1 MFDFAVTIHLTLT
14 HICTPR
20 KSIMTDTQ
28 FSDILARAGNID
40 EQFKIAPP
48 HTQEEKDD
56 FCDWIVAYVDSLR
69 RKDRDSDAQKQI
81 VLLELYACVSL
92 VLDDATDRLTI

>member
-1 MFDFAVTIHLTLT
+1 
-14 HICTPR
+14 
-20 KSIMTDTQ
+20 MTDTQ

-56 FCDWIVAYVDSLR
+56 FCDWIVAYVDGLR

-92 VLDDATDRLTI
+92 FLDDATDRLTI

>member
-1 MFDFAVTIHLTLT
+1 
-14 HICTPR
+14 
-20 KSIMTDTQ
+20 MTDTQ

-56 FCDWIVAYVDSLR
+56 FCDWIVAYVDGLR

-92 VLDDATDRLTI
+92 VLDDSTDRLTI